1 MNKKYLTSVIAGICL
16 SYSHAVHADMD
27 AYLSMSLEQLMDVEV
42 NIATSTKQIRRE
54 APSVVSVITAEN
66 IKNSG
71 AVNLGEVLESVPG
84 LHIWTNQFAA
94 RPQPHFRGT
103 NGTQTLL
110 MVDGNSMRDLV
121 WTFGFFWK
129 GMPVEAIE
137 RIEIIRGP
145 GSALFGADA
154 SAGVINV
161 ITKAASGVT
170 DSEVGVRA
178 GSFDSYSAWAQQ
190 GVKAGKYDVSM
201 TVNASS
207 TDGHS
212 PFITADRN
220 GNSGDANYGWNNVD
234 FRFSVARDEW
244 RVLLGYVD
252 SSDIGIGLT
261 GAAVLDPRTEASE
274 RRLNLDWLYDK
285 PDLSADWGMHAALR
299 FQDYSYSSENGF
311 YEQAPG
317 YFDGTNTYIDGQINH
332 QNSSERRL
340 GLELFFDY
348 QGFDDHNLKLGLG
361 QQWHDLYET
370 EQTVNFGTDR
380 NGVAIAANTGFY
392 SLTDSPSVF
401 APEETREVSW
411 LLAQDIWAISDK
423 LELTAGLRYDHY
435 SDFGNTVNPRLALV
449 WKTTDKLTAKLLYGE
464 AFKPPSFLQLY
475 SNTSFSTGNTSLQ
488 SEESETWDLVL
499 SYRPVSN
506 LQLDA
511 GVFYLNIDDLIVR
524 NRSTTQYENAA
535 TQTINGIELEMNWR
549 PVEQFNISANYTYRN
564 AIDDTALHVSQPE
577 QEAFAS
583 VDWDISRKTHW
594 NLQGNWIGER
604 PVNAGSTID
613 DYIAVDTT
621 LRHHYDRHWEVAA
634 SIRNLF
640 DEDAREYSSVTDFL
654 ALPERNAYV
663 ELRYHFD

>member
-1 MNKKYLTSVIAGICL
+1 MNKKYTASILAGL
-16 SYSHAVHADMD
+16 SLSFSLPLHADMD
-27 AYLSMSLEQLMDVEV
+27 SYLAMSLEQLMDVEV
-42 NIATSTKQIRRE
+42 RIATSTSQTRRE
-54 APSVVSVITAEN
+54 APSVVSVITADT

-71 AVNLGEVLESVPG
+71 ATNLGEVLESVPG

-129 GMPVEAIE
+129 GMPVESIE

-161 ITKAASGVT
+161 ITKAASGVK
-170 DSEVGVRA
+170 DSEVGIRA
-178 GSFDSYSAWAQQ
+178 GSFDTYSGWAQH
-190 GVKAGKYDVSM
+190 GVRAGDYDVSM
-201 TVNASS
+201 TLNASS

-212 PFITADRN
+212 PFISADRN
-220 GNSGDANYGWNNVD
+220 GSSGDANFSWNNVD
-234 FRFSVARDEW
+234 FRFSVARDDW

-261 GAAVLDPRTEASE
+261 GAAVLDPRTGASE
-274 RRLNLDWLYDK
+274 RRINLDWLYDK
-285 PDLSADWGMHAALR
+285 PDLSADWGMQAGVR
-299 FQDYSYSSENGF
+299 FQDYAYSSGKGF

-317 YFDGTNTYIDGQINH
+317 YFDGTSTYADGQINR
-332 QNSSERRL
+332 QRSAERRL
-340 GLELFFDY
+340 GLELFFDFE
-348 QGFDDHNLKLGLG
+348 GFEDHQLKFGLG

-380 NGVAIAANTGFY
+380 NGNPIAANSGFY
-392 SLTDSPSVF
+392 SLTDSSRVF

-411 LLAQDIWAISDK
+411 LLAQDIWAISDD
-423 LELTAGLRYDHY
+423 LEFTAGLRYDHY

-449 WKTTDKLTAKLLYGE
+449 WSATDKLTAKLLYGE

-488 SEESETWDLVL
+488 PEESETWDLVL
-499 SYRPVSN
+499 NYRPNAS
-506 LQLDA
+506 LQFEA
-511 GVFYLNIDDLIVR
+511 GFFYLNIDDLIVR
-524 NRSTTQYENAA
+524 NPATTRYENAGK
-535 TQTINGIELEMNWR
+535 QTINGIELEMNWQ
-549 PVEQFNISANYTYRN
+549 PVEKVNMSANYTYRN
-564 AIDDTALHVSQPE
+564 AIDDTDLHVSQPE
-577 QEAFAS
+577 QEAFAAI
-583 VDWDISRKTHW
+583 DWNISPQTHW

-604 PVNAGSTID
+604 PGNASSKID
-613 DYIAVDTT
+613 DYIVVDTT
-621 LRHHYDRHWEVAA
+621 LRHHYDRQWEVAA
-634 SIRNLF
+634 SVRNLF
-640 DEDAREYSSVTDFL
+640 DEDAREHSGVTDFL